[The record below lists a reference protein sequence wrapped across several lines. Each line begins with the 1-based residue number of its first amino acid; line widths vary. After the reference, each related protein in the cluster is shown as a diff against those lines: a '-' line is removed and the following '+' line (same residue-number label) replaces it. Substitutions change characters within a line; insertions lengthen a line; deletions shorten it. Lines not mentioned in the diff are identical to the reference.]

1 MITKTLM
8 RIFKKR
14 YLLISAVSLFI
25 IFLFAVP
32 FRHTIKNRIIFY
44 YGIIKSKVKGTGM
57 AKCQD
62 CDTLFRDGI
71 AEHKKAYQNEG
82 IIEQESDER
91 LLNLKQ
97 RGILKKIESNEFYI
111 VRNFKHSKPIL
122 LPKAVLFLNR
132 LTEVYH
138 QKCLDS
144 KKNYV
149 PFEITSATRSK
160 KSIRELQEN
169 NSNAIENSPHL
180 RGKTFDVSY
189 AGFTENNTQLKLFIS
204 SLSELKNKN
213 KCFVKYERNGCLHIT
228 VN

>member
-1 MITKTLM
+1 MS
-8 RIFKKR
+8 IFKKK
-14 YLLISAVSLFI
+14 YLLIFTISIFI
-25 IFLFAVP
+25 IFLIALP

-44 YGIIKSKVKGTGM
+44 YGIIKSRVNGTGK
-57 AKCQD
+57 AKCKD

-71 AEHKKAYQNEG
+71 AVHQKAYQNEG

-91 LLNLKQ
+91 LLNLEKS
-97 RGILKKIESNEFYI
+97 GTLKKIASNEFYI

-122 LPKAVLFLNR
+122 LPKAVLFLNT
-132 LTEVYH
+132 LSGVYH
-138 QKCLDS
+138 QKCLNS

-160 KSIRELQEN
+160 KAIRELQLHN
-169 NSNAIENSPHL
+169 RNAIENSAHL

-189 AGFTENNTQLKLFIS
+189 ASFTENNAQLKLFIS
-204 SLSELKNKN
+204 SLSELKNQN
-213 KCFVKYERNGCLHIT
+213 KCFIKYERNGCLHIT